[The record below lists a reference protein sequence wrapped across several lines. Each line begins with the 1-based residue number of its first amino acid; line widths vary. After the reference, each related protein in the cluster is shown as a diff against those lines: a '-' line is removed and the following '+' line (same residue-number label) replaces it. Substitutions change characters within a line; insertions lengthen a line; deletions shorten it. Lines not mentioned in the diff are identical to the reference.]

1 MTRIV
6 LVRHGQTAW
15 NRDERFRGRAN
26 LSLDGTGYAQAH
38 AAARRILSSWRV
50 AAAYSSPLPRAM
62 QTAEAI
68 ANRCGV
74 QVQPTE
80 SLTDMHF
87 GEWQGLTPEE
97 VAARYPEQHALWL
110 TTPHTARIPGGE
122 TLGAVRRRA
131 MAGARQIIASH
142 PDETVVVVSHL
153 VVCRLLVLAMLGLSA
168 GHYWR
173 IAQET
178 SAINVFECTDGAFT
192 AAGLNDTCHLR
203 DSK

>member
-1 MTRIV
+1 VTRIV

-15 NRDERFRGRAN
+15 NREERFRGRAN

-50 AAAYSSPLPRAM
+50 AVVCSSPLPRAV

-74 QVQPTE
+74 QVQPYA
-80 SLTDMHF
+80 SLIDMEF

-97 VAARYPEQHALWL
+97 VAAGYPEQHGLWL
-110 TTPHTARIPGGE
+110 ATPQKARIPGGE

-131 MAGARQIIASH
+131 MNGVRQIIASH
-142 PDETVVVVSHL
+142 PEETVVLVSHL

-168 GHYWR
+168 AHYWQ
-173 IAQET
+173 ISQET
-178 SAINVFECTDGAFT
+178 SAISVFECAGGLFT
-192 AAGLNDTCHLR
+192 TIGVNDTCHLR
-203 DSK
+203 DSR